1 MSKTPGPLP
10 SHWTG
15 ESTLGDA
22 PDRSIPHGD
31 VLTREPSPPTVQRD
45 QSTRRPVWSWR
56 KRYAAVVAGC
66 DALALL
72 LGWFAAELVVFQTF
86 GAKVAGTS
94 GLAYTN
100 LGLLAT
106 VGWVTSMALVGG
118 YDRRAVG
125 VSTDEYRRVCRGVVQ
140 FAALIAVIAFFTRLR
155 LSRSFVASATIF
167 AALLTLAFRH
177 GLRVWLHRQRLKG
190 RFTKRVVVV
199 GSGAA
204 TTDLVAHLQHS
215 PVAEMRVVGACIPRN
230 DPAGSNVGVPVL
242 GAPTEVWT
250 AAIAAGAE
258 TIAIA
263 DTATLSAR
271 AVQQLAWHV
280 EGQGIEVMVVPAV
293 TDVAGPLINVRLAAG
308 LPLLYL
314 DEPHLSF
321 LGRVVKGT
329 FDRVAAAIGLV
340 LLLPVLALIG
350 LLVRLT
356 SPGPAVFKQIR
367 IGVEGRPF
375 RIWKFRTMTIDAER
389 RLHDVVDLNQH
400 DGLLFKIRDDPRVTR
415 VGRVLRKWSLD
426 ELPQLWNILCGQ
438 MSLVGPRPPLPSEVD
453 RYDLRIRRRLR
464 VKPGLTGV
472 WQVSGRSDLPW
483 EEGVRLDLHY
493 IESWSLTTDLVII
506 AKTVKAVILR
516 DGAC

>member
-66 DALALL
+66 DGLALL

-230 DPAGSNVGVPVL
+230 DPAGSDVGVPVL
-242 GAPTEVWT
+242 GAPTDVWT

-263 DTATLSAR
+263 DPATLSAR

-293 TDVAGPLINVRLAAG
+293 TDVAGPLHQRPAGRRPPAALPRRAAPELPRAGGEGTVRPGGRGDRAGPAPTGPGADRPARASDQPRTGGVQADPHRRGRAAV
-308 LPLLYL
+308 
-314 DEPHLSF
+314 PHLEVPHDDH
-321 LGRVVKGT
+321 R
-329 FDRVAAAIGLV
+329 RRAPAPRCRRPQPARRAAV
-340 LLLPVLALIG
+340 QDP
-350 LLVRLT
+350 RR
-356 SPGPAVFKQIR
+356 SPGHP
-367 IGVEGRPF
+367 GRP
-375 RIWKFRTMTIDAER
+375 
-389 RLHDVVDLNQH
+389 
-400 DGLLFKIRDDPRVTR
+400 G
-415 VGRVLRKWSLD
+415 LRKWSLD

-506 AKTVKAVILR
+506 AKTVKAVMLR
-516 DGAC
+516 QGAC